1 VKHLKKMASDLYHR
15 YYYLPGMDTGFENVD
30 SYAYPTTM
38 YTATNNLSD
47 YQPAMLANSDGWRTP
62 SPSSLRSLTPEFIPL
77 SSLNTNT
84 MAAKQAIDSKSAA
97 TAFYPKIHVKQEK
110 LIKVE
115 EPAAMMSHQVTP
127 YLPQIDEF
135 QSDDSTS
142 LDDLQKPGKRR
153 RGKQV
158 SPVVKKKR
166 RLAANARERRRM
178 QSLNDAFDRLRQYLP
193 QIGNDRQLS
202 KHETLQMAQTY
213 ITALCDLLE

>member
-1 VKHLKKMASDLYHR
+1 MASDLYHR

-30 SYAYPTTM
+30 NYTYSTTM
-38 YTATNNLSD
+38 YTPTNNLSD

-84 MAAKQAIDSKSAA
+84 MSNKQPIDVKPAT
-97 TAFYPKIHVKQEK
+97 TAFYPKISVKQEK

-115 EPAAMMSHQVTP
+115 EPATICHQMAA
-127 YLPQIDEF
+127 YLPPIDDF
-135 QSDDSTS
+135 QSDDSALEDS
-142 LDDLQKPGKRR
+142 QKVGKRR

-178 QSLNDAFDRLRQYLP
+178 QSLNEAFDRLRQYLP

-213 ITALCDLLE
+213 ITALCDLLD

>member
-1 VKHLKKMASDLYHR
+1 MTSDLYHR
-15 YYYLPGMDTGFENVD
+15 YYYLPGMDTGYENVD

-84 MAAKQAIDSKSAA
+84 MSTKQPIDGKLAPPA
-97 TAFYPKIHVKQEK
+97 YYPKINVKQEK

-115 EPAAMMSHQVTP
+115 EPTMACHQVTT
-127 YLPQIDEF
+127 YLPQVDEF
-135 QSDDSTS
+135 TSDDSTVE
-142 LDDLQKPGKRR
+142 DLQKPGKRR

-158 SPVVKKKR
+158 SPVIKKKR